1 MKHGIAFAGNLLADN
16 VKKIDVWPE
25 QGMLC
30 NIRKIAPGIGGLVPN
45 TCGSLALV
53 DPSVPLY
60 AVGLTGN
67 DENGRFIRQRL
78 TSLGIDVSGIRVL
91 EGGTT
96 SFTDVMTVAG
106 TGERT
111 FFHSRGTN
119 ALFGPEHIDLDR
131 MTADILH
138 LGYAMLLDRF
148 DADDPEYG
156 TVMARVLH
164 DAQARGIRTSM
175 DVVSDASGRFD
186 RVVTPSLRYCN
197 YIILNEVEAS
207 LVTHIPVRRADDSLD
222 EDAVGRICGKML
234 DLGVQESVTIH
245 APEGG
250 WCMTADRVLHSA
262 RSLRL
267 PEDFIKG
274 KVGAGDAFCAGML
287 YGIYQEWTPE
297 KSLRFGCCTAAACMS
312 APDSLSGVR
321 SAAECWALEE
331 KFGHRQA

>member
-1 MKHGIAFAGNLLADN
+1 MKNGIAFAGNLLADN

-30 NIRKIAPGIGGLVPN
+30 NIREIAPGVGGLVPN
-45 TCGSLALV
+45 TCGSLARI

-60 AVGLTGN
+60 AIGLTGD
-67 DENGRFIRQRL
+67 DENGRFIREKL
-78 TSLGIDVSGIRVL
+78 ASLGIDVSGVRTMENGV
-91 EGGTT
+91 T
-96 SFTDVMTVAG
+96 SFTDVMTVVG

-138 LGYAMLLDRF
+138 LGYAMLLDRM
-148 DADDPEYG
+148 DAEDPEYG

-164 DAQARGIRTSM
+164 DAQARGIRTSI

-186 RVVTPSLRYCN
+186 KVVSPALRYCN
-197 YIILNEVEAS
+197 YVIFNEVEAS
-207 LVTHIPVRRADDSLD
+207 LVTHIPVRRADESLD
-222 EDAVGRICGKML
+222 EGALERILNRML

-250 WCMTADRVLHSA
+250 WCMTADRTLHSA

-267 PEDFIKG
+267 PADFIKG

-287 YGIYQEWTPE
+287 YGIYNEWSPE
-297 KSLRFGCCTAAACMS
+297 KALRFGCCTAAACMS
-312 APDSLSGVR
+312 EPDSLSGMR
-321 SAAECWALEE
+321 NAADCWALETQF
-331 KFGHRQA
+331 KD